1 RFVEAQRGVY
11 DVALRELQAGR
22 KRSHWMWFIFPQ
34 IAGLGRSA
42 MAERY
47 AIRSKA
53 EAVDYLKHPVLGAR
67 LRECAA
73 ALLRV
78 EGRTVEEIMGY
89 PDDLKLKSS
98 MTLFLEV
105 SDEDQFAAVLE
116 KYFASEKDAQT
127 LEILQAEERSA
138 AE

>member
-1 RFVEAQRGVY
+1 
-11 DVALRELQAGR
+11 
-22 KRSHWMWFIFPQ
+22 
-34 IAGLGRSA
+34 

-116 KYFASEKDAQT
+116 KYFAGEKDAQT